1 MNRQMTMYLNL
12 LTYYM
17 MNIVITL
24 IIGLFAEQSCAAAAF
39 SLPNLVRQTMQT
51 YFESNE
57 TNKNDIEALLKTVPP
72 EYNKPAG
79 VFVTLSSHG
88 KTRACWGSIEPT
100 QSNIIESTIYGTIN
114 ALKKDYRHKP
124 VQSSEWKN
132 LKPQV
137 TVIKEIEPIYSIR
150 SQNALINGLLIKAN
164 NKSALLLPGEATD
177 AYYQLVQCKLKAGIQ
192 KGEAYQ
198 MYRIKAAIYE

>member
-1 MNRQMTMYLNL
+1 MTTYLKL
-12 LTYYM
+12 LIYYM
-17 MNIVITL
+17 MNIVLAL
-24 IIGLFAEQSCAAAAF
+24 IVVLFLEQSCIAAVF

-51 YFESNE
+51 YFESNK
-57 TNKNDIEALLKTVPP
+57 TNKNDIEALLKKVP
-72 EYNKPAG
+72 EQYDKPAG
-79 VFVTLSSHG
+79 VFVTLSNHG

-100 QSNIIESTIYGTIN
+100 HANIIESTVYGTIN

-124 VQSSEWKN
+124 VQPSEWKS

-150 SQNALINGLLIKAN
+150 SQNALVDGLLIKAN
-164 NKSALLLPGEATD
+164 NKSALLLPGEARD

-198 MYRIKAAIYE
+198 IYRIKAAIYE